1 MQITGS
7 VRRTYTAEKFG
18 KLTLEVKGSG
28 KYPDILDFK
37 TFGGPSLAGLKNL
50 GQGEVVTV
58 DFEIQ
63 TEKVRLADGTDLTET
78 GKNGTAYPVKV
89 PMLKITAV
97 ASASAGANVAPEDT
111 SSVPF

>member
-28 KYPDILDFK
+28 KYPDVLDFK
-37 TFGGPSLAGLKNL
+37 VFGGSALAGLKSL

-58 DFEIQ
+58 DFDIQ

-89 PMLKITAV
+89 PMLRINSVSGATV
-97 ASASAGANVAPEDT
+97 AAEDT